1 MARWAEAQSGSTGST
16 FVHTGGQMGIFGQ
29 HDFQNGSGTINAGI
43 IGSERQ
49 PAIGMYTFVNPNASW
64 VGASS
69 SAFVD
74 GYVRTLQSGPFTFPI
89 GDNNAYRPAAVSASS
104 SANPTTAAYFGVDP
118 GLATT
123 SDLKGGT
130 YGILPGGG
138 PEFPTT
144 SKAPTVGVVDNV
156 EYWDIDGTTP
166 ARITLTWDANT
177 PISAMIGTDFSKL
190 TIVGWDGAKWVTIP
204 STVDPASLVQTTS
217 ASAFTGLGPQVSA
230 GSITT
235 DADVVPGSFIVYT
248 LAGIETI
255 CSLTVTASASS
266 TAVCVGQVVTL
277 ASTVTGNLG
286 AVTYAWSGPNGF
298 TGNAANP
305 TLPAATSA
313 TSGLYTVTVS
323 DPTSSTSCIRTA
335 SVAVNVGSL
344 GVLASSN
351 SPVCSGGTLAL
362 YATVPDLTYAPFT
375 YAWTG
380 PNSFASN
387 QPNPTI
393 VNPTANASG
402 NYVLVV
408 TATNGC
414 SGSATTAVVITDA
427 PDLSFGL
434 PNDTYTICSG
444 SPAQLTVS
452 GSNGATVTWQ
462 ASTGQTGTGTT
473 IDLGTII
480 NNASEAGIIKILVNA
495 QANGCQ
501 DNAIVYIKV
510 KPIPI
515 LQLSPTVSS
524 VCDLEMVTVQ
534 ATALLTGATI
544 DWTRTPNTPNPP
556 PASGTGTTS
565 VLLTQTLPPA
575 TYTYN
580 FTTTYDGCTS
590 SPQSVTVTVQQ

>member
-1 MARWAEAQSGSTGST
+1 MMGQYTRKHRWGVLLTFVLTVMARWAEAQSGSTGST

-144 SKAPTVGVVDNV
+144 SKAATVGVVDNV

-190 TIVGWDGAKWVTIP
+190 TIVGWDGTQWVTIP

-235 DADVVPGSFIVYT
+235 NATVVPGSFTVYT

-255 CSLTVTASASS
+255 CSLTVTASASQ

-277 ASTVTGNLG
+277 SSTVTGNLG

-298 TGNAANP
+298 TSNAANP

-335 SVAVNVGSL
+335 FGGGQCRFAGCNGEQQQSGLFGRNT
-344 GVLASSN
+344 GVICERTRLD
-351 SPVCSGGTLAL
+351 VCSL
-362 YATVPDLTYAPFT
+362 YLRLDRTEFVCKQSTQSHHRQSDSQCEWQLRFS
-375 YAWTG
+375 G
-380 PNSFASN
+380 HCN
-387 QPNPTI
+387 QW
-393 VNPTANASG
+393 
-402 NYVLVV
+402 L
-408 TATNGC
+408 
-414 SGSATTAVVITDA
+414 
-427 PDLSFGL
+427 FG
-434 PNDTYTICSG
+434 IGHHRGRHHRC
-444 SPAQLTVS
+444 A
-452 GSNGATVTWQ
+452 
-462 ASTGQTGTGTT
+462 
-473 IDLGTII
+473 
-480 NNASEAGIIKILVNA
+480 
-495 QANGCQ
+495 
-501 DNAIVYIKV
+501 
-510 KPIPI
+510 
-515 LQLSPTVSS
+515 
-524 VCDLEMVTVQ
+524 
-534 ATALLTGATI
+534 
-544 DWTRTPNTPNPP
+544 
-556 PASGTGTTS
+556 
-565 VLLTQTLPPA
+565 
-575 TYTYN
+575 
-580 FTTTYDGCTS
+580 
-590 SPQSVTVTVQQ
+590 